1 MIGSSVVPGLP
12 NRCVM
17 PSSLSNARKADR
29 PVMRFFILPPTHDHC
44 RLISS
49 WLQFA
54 INRIIRVA
62 HGLAAI
68 ERRAVIGRERKAVF
82 EAMRQIGIGRSEEHT
97 SEGVGMALRNRGFRR
112 VAGEPA

>member
-54 INRIIRVA
+54 INRIIRIV

-68 ERRAVIGRERKAVF
+68 ERRTVIGRERKTVF
-82 EAMRQIGIGRSEEHT
+82 EAMRQIGIGNENAAKGD
-97 SEGVGMALRNRGFRR
+97 GVGMALRN
-112 VAGEPA
+112 